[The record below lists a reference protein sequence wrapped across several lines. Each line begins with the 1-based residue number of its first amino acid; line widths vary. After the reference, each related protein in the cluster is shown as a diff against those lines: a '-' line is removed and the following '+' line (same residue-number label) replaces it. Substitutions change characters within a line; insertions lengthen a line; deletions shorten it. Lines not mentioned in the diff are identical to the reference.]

1 MRKNI
6 KQKDEKGELAL
17 LFNISRALSQSMDLK
32 EVVGPVLKVMAEHLG
47 LLRGT
52 LTILNRQTG
61 EISIEDAYGLSAE
74 ERARGR
80 YKLGEG
86 ITGKVVLSG
95 KPAIIPKI
103 EEEPSFLDRTGA
115 RRRIDKKDISFVCV
129 PIKIGNE
136 VIGALSADMLY
147 AKKESFDEKVRLLTI
162 VSSMIAQAVRLR
174 QSSQEE
180 MEKLQQENTRL
191 QEELKDRFR
200 PSNIIGNSTNIR
212 QVYELIEK
220 VSKSDATVLI
230 LGESG
235 VGKELVAHAIHYNS
249 LRTRKPFIQF
259 NGAALPGDII
269 ESELF
274 GHEKGAF
281 TGATAQRKGRFELA
295 DGGTIFI
302 DEVGDMPINIQV
314 KLLRVLQ
321 EKTFERVGGNEP
333 IKADV
338 RILTATNQNLDELV
352 KQGKFRLDLYY
363 RLNVFPVVVPPL
375 RERKTDILLL
385 ADHFVAIYAKANNK
399 DIKRISTSAIDM
411 MMSYHWPGNVR
422 ELENCI
428 ERAVILSSDGVIHG
442 YNLPPT
448 LQTAEASTTIQK
460 GTLRSALERMEM
472 ETITEALKNAKGNMA
487 QAARQLGLT
496 ERMIGIRA
504 QKYKIDFHRFR
515 PVINTGAD

>member
-1 MRKNI
+1 MPN
-6 KQKDEKGELAL
+6 ELTL
-17 LFNISRALSQSMDLK
+17 LFNISHALSQSMDLK

-47 LLRGT
+47 LVRGT

-61 EISIEDAYGLSAE
+61 EISIEDAYGLSAQ

-103 EEEPSFLDRTGA
+103 ADEPSFLDRTGA
-115 RRRIDKKDISFVCV
+115 RKRMDKKDISFVCV
-129 PIKIGNE
+129 PIKIGKE

-147 AKKESFDEKVRLLTI
+147 EEKKSFDEQVRLLTI
-162 VSSMIAQAVRLR
+162 VSSMIAQAVKLR

-180 MEKLQQENTRL
+180 MEKLQSENTRL
-191 QEELKDRFR
+191 HEELKDRFR

-249 LRTRKPFIQF
+249 LRAKKPFIQF

-281 TGATAQRKGRFELA
+281 TGATTQRKGRFELA

-321 EKTFERVGGNEP
+321 EKTFERVGGSEP
-333 IKADV
+333 IKVDV
-338 RILTATNQNLDELV
+338 RILAATNQKLDELV

-385 ADHFVAIYAKANNK
+385 ADHFVAKYAKSNNK
-399 DIKRISTSAIDM
+399 EIKRISTSAIDM
-411 MMSYHWPGNVR
+411 LMSYHWPGNVR

-448 LQTAEASTTIQK
+448 LQTPEVSTAVQK
-460 GTLRSALERMEM
+460 GTLRSALERIEI
-472 ETITEALKNAKGNMA
+472 ETITDALKNANGNMA
-487 QAARQLGLT
+487 KAARKLGLT
-496 ERMIGIRA
+496 ERMIGVRA
-504 QKYKIDFHRFR
+504 QKYKIDYRRFR
-515 PVINTGAD
+515 R

>member
-1 MRKNI
+1 MPN
-6 KQKDEKGELAL
+6 ELTL
-17 LFNISRALSQSMDLK
+17 LFNISQALSQSMDLN

-52 LTILNRQTG
+52 LTILNRKTG
-61 EISIEDAYGLSAE
+61 EISIEDAYGLSAQ

-103 EEEPSFLDRTGA
+103 ADEPSFLDRTGA
-115 RRRIDKKDISFVCV
+115 RKRMDKKDISFVCV
-129 PIKIGNE
+129 PIKIGKE

-147 AKKESFDEKVRLLTI
+147 EEKKSFDEQVRLLTI
-162 VSSMIAQAVRLR
+162 VSSMIAQAVKLR

-180 MEKLQQENTRL
+180 MEKLQSENTRL
-191 QEELKDRFR
+191 HEELKDRFR

-249 LRTRKPFIQF
+249 LRAKKPFIQF

-281 TGATAQRKGRFELA
+281 TGATTQRKGRFELA

-321 EKTFERVGGNEP
+321 EKTFERVGGSEP
-333 IKADV
+333 IKVDV
-338 RILTATNQNLDELV
+338 RILAATNQKLDELV

-385 ADHFVAIYAKANNK
+385 ADHFVAKYAKSNNK
-399 DIKRISTSAIDM
+399 EIKRISTSAIDM
-411 MMSYHWPGNVR
+411 LMSYHWPGNVR

-448 LQTAEASTTIQK
+448 LQITGTASVKEITLT
-460 GTLRSALERMEM
+460 GTLKSLEKEM
-472 ETITEALKNAKGNMA
+472 ICESLKSSNGNMA
-487 QAARQLGLT
+487 QAARKLGLT
-496 ERMIGIRA
+496 ERMMGIRA
-504 QKYKIDFHRFR
+504 KKYNIDFHRFR
-515 PVINTGAD
+515 Q

>member
-1 MRKNI
+1 MTTNK
-6 KQKDEKGELAL
+6 LSL
-17 LFNISRALSQSMDLK
+17 LFSISQALSQSMDLN

-52 LTILNRQTG
+52 LTILNRKTG
-61 EISIEDAYGLSAE
+61 EISIEDAYGLSAQ

-103 EEEPSFLDRTGA
+103 ADEPSFLDRTGA
-115 RRRIDKKDISFVCV
+115 RKRMDKKDISFVCV
-129 PIKIGNE
+129 PIKIGKE

-147 AKKESFDEKVRLLTI
+147 EEKKSFDEHVSLLTI

-180 MEKLQQENTRL
+180 MEKLQSENTRL
-191 QEELKDRFR
+191 HEELKDRFR

-249 LRTRKPFIQF
+249 LRAKKPFIQF

-281 TGATAQRKGRFELA
+281 TGATTQRKGRFELA

-321 EKTFERVGGNEP
+321 EKTFERVGGSEP
-333 IKADV
+333 IKVDV
-338 RILTATNQNLDELV
+338 RILAATNQKLDELV

-385 ADHFVAIYAKANNK
+385 ADHFVAKYAKSNNK
-399 DIKRISTSAIDM
+399 EIKRISTSAIDM
-411 MMSYHWPGNVR
+411 LMSYHWPGNVR

-448 LQTAEASTTIQK
+448 LQITGTASVKEITLT
-460 GTLRSALERMEM
+460 GTLESLENEM
-472 ETITEALKNAKGNMA
+472 ICESLKSSNGNMA
-487 QAARQLGLT
+487 QAARKLGLT
-496 ERMIGIRA
+496 ERMMGIRA
-504 QKYKIDFHRFR
+504 KKYNIDFHRFR
-515 PVINTGAD
+515 Q

>member
-1 MRKNI
+1 
-6 KQKDEKGELAL
+6 
-17 LFNISRALSQSMDLK
+17 
-32 EVVGPVLKVMAEHLG
+32 
-47 LLRGT
+47 
-52 LTILNRQTG
+52 
-61 EISIEDAYGLSAE
+61 
-74 ERARGR
+74 
-80 YKLGEG
+80 
-86 ITGKVVLSG
+86 VLSG

-103 EEEPSFLDRTGA
+103 ADEPSFLDRTGA
-115 RRRIDKKDISFVCV
+115 RKRMDKKDISFVCV
-129 PIKIGNE
+129 PIKIGKE

-147 AKKESFDEKVRLLTI
+147 EEKKSFDEQVRLLTI
-162 VSSMIAQAVRLR
+162 VSSMIAQAVKLR

-180 MEKLQQENTRL
+180 MEKLQSENTRL
-191 QEELKDRFR
+191 HEELKDRFR

-249 LRTRKPFIQF
+249 LRAKKPFIQF

-281 TGATAQRKGRFELA
+281 TGATTQRKGRFELA

-321 EKTFERVGGNEP
+321 EKTFERVGGSEP
-333 IKADV
+333 IKVDV
-338 RILTATNQNLDELV
+338 RILAATNQKLDELV

-385 ADHFVAIYAKANNK
+385 ADHFVAKYAKSNNK
-399 DIKRISTSAIDM
+399 EIKRISTSAIDM
-411 MMSYHWPGNVR
+411 LMSYHWPGNVR

-448 LQTAEASTTIQK
+448 LQITGTASVKEITLT
-460 GTLRSALERMEM
+460 GTLESLENEM
-472 ETITEALKNAKGNMA
+472 ICESLKSSNGNMA
-487 QAARQLGLT
+487 QAARKLGLT
-496 ERMIGIRA
+496 ERMMGIRA
-504 QKYKIDFHRFR
+504 KKYNIDFHRFR
-515 PVINTGAD
+515 Q